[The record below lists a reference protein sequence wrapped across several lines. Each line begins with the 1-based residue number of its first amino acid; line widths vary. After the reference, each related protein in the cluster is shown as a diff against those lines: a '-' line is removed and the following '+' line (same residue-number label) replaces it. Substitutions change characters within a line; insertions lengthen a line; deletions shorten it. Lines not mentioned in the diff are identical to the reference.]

1 MSTLIQF
8 AIGLLFGTGLVV
20 AGMAD
25 PAKVLNFLDI
35 AAMGTT
41 WDPSLA
47 FVMGGAVLVTLIG
60 YPLVRRRERPLLAG
74 SFHALPTQLDGQLVT
89 GAAVFGIGWGLAG
102 FCPGPAFTALGV
114 AAAGGASFA
123 LVVPFVAA
131 MLVGVAAARWLGE
144 RNNGAGSSEPVE
156 VEPAT

>member
-1 MSTLIQF
+1 MSVLVQF
-8 AIGLLFGTGLVV
+8 VIGLLFGTGLVV

-35 AAMGTT
+35 AAIGTT

-60 YPLVRRRERPLLAG
+60 YPLVRRRERPLMAEV
-74 SFHALPTQLDGQLVT
+74 FHALPTRLDTQLVT

-114 AAAGGASFA
+114 AGGGGASFG
-123 LVVPFVAA
+123 LVVPFVLA
-131 MLVGVAAARWLGE
+131 MLVGVGAARWLGE
-144 RNNGAGSSEPVE
+144 RGSTTASAPAE